1 MFLCAVWK
9 SKLIAKWAPVQTIVS
24 IQQLTFYLLTLFHR
38 ISFVLTRRVAVVEGA
53 VSTEHPSNPRK
64 YHGQR
69 KPRKIRIENYAAAD
83 CSEEDRK
90 GLLPVSSREATPLDE
105 DDVELSGSAE
115 FTENKTFFSGNPFV
129 EVTKGIIHMYKKK

>member
-1 MFLCAVWK
+1 M
-9 SKLIAKWAPVQTIVS
+9 
-24 IQQLTFYLLTLFHR
+24 
-38 ISFVLTRRVAVVEGA
+38 VEGA
-53 VSTEHPSNPRK
+53 VSAEHPSNPRK

-83 CSEEDRK
+83 CSEEERK
-90 GLLPVSSREATPLDE
+90 GLLPVSSREATPLEDE
-105 DDVELSGSAE
+105 DELTGSTE

>member
-1 MFLCAVWK
+1 MSCAIYSAK
-9 SKLIAKWAPVQTIVS
+9 SFRNDI
-24 IQQLTFYLLTLFHR
+24 LFVCAEV
-38 ISFVLTRRVAVVEGA
+38 IVEGA

-69 KPRKIRIENYAAAD
+69 IPRKIRIENYAAAD
-83 CSEEDRK
+83 CTTDDRK
-90 GLLPVSSREATPLDE
+90 GLLPVSSRETTPLDE
-105 DDVELSGSAE
+105 DDEPVGSAE